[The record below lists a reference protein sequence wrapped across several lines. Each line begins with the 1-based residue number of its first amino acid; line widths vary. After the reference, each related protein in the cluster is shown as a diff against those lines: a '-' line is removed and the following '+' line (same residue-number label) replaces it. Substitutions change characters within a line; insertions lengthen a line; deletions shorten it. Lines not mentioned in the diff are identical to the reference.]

1 MSDQVLVAVISALGS
16 ALVAWITAHENRKK
30 TEDKDDLEELEKEIV
45 KTCLLEYLRTIRKYQ
60 VMDVTLEIDLD
71 KRNKKIEEYNLTE
84 EELTQAEKIKNE
96 MQ

>member
-1 MSDQVLVAVISALGS
+1 MIVKEL
-16 ALVAWITAHENRKK
+16 ITLK
-30 TEDKDDLEELEKEIV
+30 DKDDLEELEKEIV

-96 MQ
+96 MQSFVKIMVYYKQEVKVWKMN